1 MIEDGPV
8 SSVAGD
14 ASGRSV
20 RRLPAR
26 VAAPPHRHRGD
37 RTMFASHAASLKAFT
52 VEDLRVQ
59 LAPVANDWFDGI
71 GVAGL

>member
-1 MIEDGPV
+1 
-8 SSVAGD
+8 
-14 ASGRSV
+14 
-20 RRLPAR
+20 
-26 VAAPPHRHRGD
+26 
-37 RTMFASHAASLKAFT
+37 MFASHAASLKAFT